1 MFKTSRT
8 IVAVVAGS
16 LLMPMLA
23 LAEDTESGANDHK
36 IADLL
41 WGVAPFIVL
50 GILFWFFF
58 IRQIRKQQ
66 TSPLVKRHQA
76 YMDAHEQHMKR
87 MEQLTERLVA
97 ALEKGKQ

>member
-1 MFKTSRT
+1 MLFT
-8 IVAVVAGS
+8 
-16 LLMPMLA
+16 PMLA
-23 LAEDTESGANDHK
+23 FAQDADSGANGHK
-36 IADLL
+36 LADLI

-87 MEQLTERLVA
+87 MEQLMERVLA
-97 ALEKGKQ
+97 ALEKDKP